1 MRPVRLHVIETAP
14 YTCYPATDDLD
25 ARIEW
30 VGLDDRDVEL
40 EVIAVEL
47 PDLWLVIQVM
57 PTVLRRKSSPRN
69 SACSAVGST
78 SNARTCATARTD
90 ASTPITSS
98 GPSSTCMPEI
108 GRAHV

>member
-57 PTVLRRKSSPRN
+57 PTVLRRKS
-69 SACSAVGST
+69 
-78 SNARTCATARTD
+78 
-90 ASTPITSS
+90 
-98 GPSSTCMPEI
+98 
-108 GRAHV
+108 